1 MTTTEVANKLVEL
14 CREGK
19 IDDVHETL
27 FADNAQS
34 IEANEMMGPKV
45 VTGLDA
51 IKAKSI
57 AFQSGIE
64 EFHGATISDPI
75 VAGNSFAITWA
86 LDANFKAS
94 ANSKNPRVTFTA
106 FNQPP
111 DCGNEFNQPG
121 KAANNPNGKANAK
134 AKPNIP
140 QNGPPMPPPAAA

>member
-14 CREGK
+14 CRQGK
-19 IDDVHETL
+19 IDEVQETL

-57 AFQSGIE
+57 AFQSGVE
-64 EFHGATISDPI
+64 EFHSATISDPI

-86 LDANFKAS
+86 MDATFKGRGRMTIEEVCAYQV
-94 ANSKNPRVTFTA
+94 K
-106 FNQPP
+106 
-111 DCGNEFNQPG
+111 DG
-121 KAANNPNGKANAK
+121 K
-134 AKPNIP
+134 ITLE
-140 QNGPPMPPPAAA
+140 QFFY